1 MHRMKILLTGPA
13 GLFREGVAALLRGF
27 AQDAEVH
34 AADRLPDRWPDER
47 KPDCIVM
54 DGDRLNDVRAQ
65 LDAARERVGTTPVIV
80 LLNMATREQVDELIA
95 TGVAGCVEKSA
106 SAELLFGAIGLVL
119 AGGVSLPRSLLSSE
133 RSELRMPSGN
143 VAPDPNLHLTPRQLE
158 VLALLARGRS
168 NKTIARELDIAEA
181 TVKTHLTTIFKALNV
196 SSRGEASAVAA
207 RMAKI
212 RETQVDHAISGQ
224 LPVARLLARME
235 SQRFRPGEV
244 LFRKGDPSGQMF
256 YVEKGTVRLSELGIE
271 LGAGTVLGEIGLFSP
286 EHRRTSTVI
295 CKTDC
300 EMRTVS
306 AADAIRLYYQE
317 PEFALYLVQLIA
329 SRLQA
334 DKDRG
339 A

>member
-1 MHRMKILLTGPA
+1 MHRMKILLTGPV

-80 LLNMATREQVDELIA
+80 LLSMATREQVDELIA

-133 RSELRMPSGN
+133 RSELRMRSGN

-168 NKTIARELDIAEA
+168 NKTIARELDVAEA

>member
-1 MHRMKILLTGPA
+1 MKILLTGPA

-27 AQDAEVH
+27 AHGAEVQTLDRI
-34 AADRLPDRWPDER
+34 ADRPEDES
-47 KPDCIVM
+47 KPDCIVV
-54 DGDRLNDVRAQ
+54 DGDRLRDMREE
-65 LDAARERVGTTPVIV
+65 LDAIRDHVPATPVIV
-80 LLNMATREQVDELIA
+80 LLSMVKREHVDELIA
-95 TGVAGCVEKSA
+95 AGVAGCVEKSA
-106 SAELLFGAIGLVL
+106 SAELLFGAVGLVL
-119 AGGVSLPRSLLSSE
+119 AGGVSLPRSLLSPE
-133 RSELRMPSGN
+133 RSASPARLESVEPE
-143 VAPDPNLHLTPRQLE
+143 PDLHLTPRQIE

-168 NKTIARELDIAEA
+168 NKMIARELDVAEA

-212 RETQVDHAISGQ
+212 RDTQVDHAINGQ
-224 LPVARLLARME
+224 LPVARLLARMD
-235 SQRFRPGEV
+235 SQHFRPGEI
-244 LFRKGDPSGQMF
+244 LFRKGEPSGQMF

-300 EMRTVS
+300 DMRTVS
-306 AADAIRLYYQE
+306 AADAIRLYYQD
-317 PEFALYLVQLIA
+317 PEFALYLVRLIA

-334 DKDRG
+334 DKERN